1 MTSNGTSRRNL
12 LTRGLVG
19 AAAAIGLG
27 AGAGVTAART
37 GGGDRE
43 TAQRRTIRLDG
54 RKWTLTTAGRRLGEQ
69 VQPGD
74 RGTVHGE
81 LLDRKGRVVGSFL
94 GSHAAAPAQP
104 GGLVADASLELH
116 TFTLEDGTLLGMG
129 SSIKGVS
136 VFSIVGGT
144 GRYQGA
150 RGSYTARQGIPELGG
165 DGTASFEID
174 LTA

>member
-1 MTSNGTSRRNL
+1 MTRDGTSRRNL

-19 AAAAIGLG
+19 LAAGIGLG

-37 GGGDRE
+37 VGGAESRTLRLEGRE
-43 TAQRRTIRLDG
+43 
-54 RKWTLTTAGRRLGEQ
+54 WTLTTPGRRTGEQ
-69 VQPGD
+69 VRPGD

-94 GSHAAAPAQP
+94 GSRAAAPSQA
-104 GGLVADASLELH
+104 GGLFADSSLELH
-116 TFTLEDGTLLGMG
+116 TFTLEDGTLLGLG
-129 SSIKGVS
+129 SSIRGAS

-144 GRYQGA
+144 GSYAGA
-150 RGSYTARQGIPELGG
+150 RGSYSARQGIPELGG
-165 DGTASFEID
+165 DGTASFDID

>member
-12 LTRGLVG
+12 LTRGLIG

-37 GGGDRE
+37 GGGGD
-43 TAQRRTIRLDG
+43 APRTIRLDG
-54 RKWTLTTAGRRLGEQ
+54 RKWTLTTAGKSLGEQ

-81 LLDRKGRVVGSFL
+81 LLDRKGRIVGSFL
-94 GSHAAAPAQP
+94 GSHAAAPSQP
-104 GGLVADASLELH
+104 GGLFADSSLELH

-129 SSIKGVS
+129 SSIRGVS

-144 GRYQGA
+144 GRYLGA
-150 RGSYTARQGIPELGG
+150 RGSYTARQGLPELGG

>member
-12 LTRGLVG
+12 LTRGLIG
-19 AAAAIGLG
+19 AAAAIGL
-27 AGAGVTAART
+27 GAGVTAART
-37 GGGDRE
+37 GGGDGQRE
-43 TAQRRTIRLDG
+43 TQRTTLRLDG

-81 LLDRKGRVVGSFL
+81 LVDRKGRVVGSFL
-94 GSHAAAPAQP
+94 GSHAAAPSQP
-104 GGLVADASLELH
+104 GGLFADASLELH

-150 RGSYTARQGIPELGG
+150 RGSYNARQGIPELGG

>member
-12 LTRGLVG
+12 LTRGLIG

-37 GGGDRE
+37 SGGE
-43 TAQRRTIRLDG
+43 ERTTLRLDG

-69 VQPGD
+69 IQPGD

-81 LLDRKGRVVGSFL
+81 LLDRKGRPVGTFL

-104 GGLVADASLELH
+104 GGLLADASLELH

-129 SSIKGVS
+129 SSIRGVS